1 MKNMTRRE
9 FIVNGS
15 ILMGGTV
22 GTIAMG
28 KDLLTPQ
35 TANAEKAKFLESNC
49 GSGDKKVLV
58 AYASYCGSTG
68 SVAEAVAQ
76 VLCKNGANVDVRLVK
91 SVNDLSPYK
100 AAVIG
105 SAVRSS
111 SWWPEAIEFVKTNQY
126 ALSRMPVAYF
136 LTCLALYK
144 DSEKSRH
151 TAKTY
156 MEPALKAAPKIQ
168 PVGTGL
174 FAGALDYSKLNLMY
188 RIVMKSKMKKLG
200 VPEGDFRNWDA
211 IRSWAED
218 IGSSLLAV

>member
-9 FIVNGS
+9 FIVDGS
-15 ILMGGTV
+15 ILVGGTV
-22 GTIAMG
+22 GTIVMG

-35 TANAEKAKFLESNC
+35 TANAEKAKFPESNC
-49 GSGDKKVLV
+49 GSGGKKVLV

-68 SVAEAVAQ
+68 NVAEAIAQ
-76 VLCKNGANVDVRLVK
+76 VLCKNGANIDVRLVK
-91 SVNDLSPYK
+91 NVKDLSPYK

-105 SAVRSS
+105 SAVRSA
-111 SWWPEAIEFVKTNQY
+111 SWWPEALEFVKTNQY

-144 DSEKSRH
+144 DSEKSHR

-156 MEPALKAAPKIQ
+156 MEPALKASPKIQ

-174 FAGALDYSKLNLMY
+174 FGGELDYSKLNFIY
-188 RIVMKSKMKKLG
+188 RMVMKSKMKKLG

-211 IRSWAED
+211 IRSWAEE